1 MAKPQKTLDAF
12 FKRKDSSESPT
23 SLTPCQI
30 NVEHSTLAQ
39 EQRPPKSP
47 RIESRKDDNLNSL
60 QRDPGLRQQ
69 IWNYLVNERDEIR
82 RAYIKAGPYHV
93 VLSKYPASGPEDHPR
108 RFQSSWYVKF
118 SSWLEYS
125 PSKDAAFCL
134 PCFLFVM
141 PNGRPASTT
150 FTVHGFRNWK
160 KVNDG
165 KKCAFLVHM
174 GESHN
179 AAEKSCAN
187 LMNPSFHIDKQ
198 MNAQTREEKKMN
210 MLRLKTTVDAI
221 QWLTFQSLA
230 FRGHDESVNSRNR
243 GNFIELILAN
253 KVREKIHEEIGDAKY
268 CILVDEAKDES
279 RKEQMALVLRFVDN
293 DGFIRESVSSK
304 HNSELQS
311 VQIHEITNMIAIDEL
326 ETSKG
331 ANQIG
336 TLWKTVKEIL
346 GITYILCQALQ
357 QKSQDILN
365 AMHHLST
372 TRALVQKLR
381 EDGWDSFLETT
392 KSFCEKYEIDVSDM
406 SGLYIMGRGRSCH
419 QKDQI
424 TIEHHYQIDLSTATI
439 DSQLQELNSRFSEKT
454 MEFITL
460 SSALDP
466 KDGFK

>member
-108 RFQSSWYVKF
+108 RFQSS
-118 SSWLEYS
+118 
-125 PSKDAAFCL
+125 C
-134 PCFLFVM
+134 
-141 PNGRPASTT
+141 
-150 FTVHGFRNWK
+150 
-160 KVNDG
+160 
-165 KKCAFLVHM
+165 
-174 GESHN
+174 
-179 AAEKSCAN
+179 
-187 LMNPSFHIDKQ
+187 
-198 MNAQTREEKKMN
+198 
-210 MLRLKTTVDAI
+210 
-221 QWLTFQSLA
+221 
-230 FRGHDESVNSRNR
+230 
-243 GNFIELILAN
+243 
-253 KVREKIHEEIGDAKY
+253 
-268 CILVDEAKDES
+268 
-279 RKEQMALVLRFVDN
+279 
-293 DGFIRESVSSK
+293 
-304 HNSELQS
+304 
-311 VQIHEITNMIAIDEL
+311 
-326 ETSKG
+326 KG

-336 TLWKTVKEIL
+336 TLWKTGDTHWGSHFHSVYSLIKMFKATCEVLQSIVKRGSNYSQPGNANSIYNLITSFDFVFILHLVKEIL